1 MATSTES
8 MEDKA
13 EKSEVLA
20 TEFKEVLK
28 SLKDNKD
35 ALLAVN
41 KLMKEKNVSLKTLE
55 VQSPE
60 TLTEL
65 IDFAKLQIA

>member
-1 MATSTES
+1 

-13 EKSEVLA
+13 DKAEELA

-41 KLMKEKNVSLKTLE
+41 KLMKEKNVSLKNLE
-55 VQSPE
+55 LQLPD

-65 IDFAKLQIA
+65 IDYAKLQLA

>member
-1 MATSTES
+1 

-13 EKSEVLA
+13 DKAEELA

-41 KLMKEKNVSLKTLE
+41 KLMKEKNVSLKNLE
-55 VQSPE
+55 LQLPD

-65 IDFAKLQIA
+65 IDFAKLQLA